1 MPVVIDGTT
10 GVTSPAIDLTT
21 PLVAADGGTGL
32 SSVGTAGNVLTSNG
46 TAWTS
51 SAPTPVSPMTLLGT
65 ITPTAVNSINLGSL
79 TLTSYKALFIV
90 FNNIIVSAGAGNR
103 AIYIS
108 STNRQSGGGLG
119 FDVSTFPT
127 ISGTGWLDLNTGVI
141 GGGFGTNTV
150 QTNNA
155 TGVLGGLT
163 NVSTSTT
170 TISFRCE
177 GTSTFTASG
186 SIRIYGLI

>member
-1 MPVVIDGTT
+1 MASINASTT
-10 GVTSPAIDLTT
+10 GVGGIITTADNTGILQLQSAGVTAMTIDASQNITFTNT
-21 PLVAADGGTGL
+21 P
-32 SSVGTAGNVLTSNG
+32 
-46 TAWTS
+46 
-51 SAPTPVSPMTLLGT
+51 SASAMTLLGT

-79 TLTSYKALFIV
+79 TLTPYQTLFIV
-90 FNNIIVSAGAGNR
+90 LNNLAVSAGAGNR

-119 FDVSTFPT
+119 FDVATFPT
-127 ISGTGWLDLNTGVI
+127 ITGTGWLELNTGAI

-150 QTNNA
+150 QSNNV

-177 GTSTFTASG
+177 GTSTFAAQG
-186 SIRIYGLI
+186 SIRIYGVR